1 MYVSHVG
8 RNLRP
13 TQQENGMTEYVYNI
27 IDCNTFIV
35 LSEYAFV
42 MSNDIGKQ
50 MSKEAKIKALQ
61 AKAESRYKE
70 NHKAGNITAIL
81 RSLREL

>member
-1 MYVSHVG
+1 
-8 RNLRP
+8 
-13 TQQENGMTEYVYNI
+13 MTEYVYNI

-35 LSEYAFV
+35 LSEYAFILP
-42 MSNDIGKQ
+42 NDMGKH
-50 MSKEAKIKALQ
+50 MSKEDKIKALQ

-70 NHKAGNITAIL
+70 NHKCSNVTAIL

>member
-1 MYVSHVG
+1 MLPH
-8 RNLRP
+8 NK
-13 TQQENGMTEYVYNI
+13 QNDMTEYIYNI
-27 IDCNTFIV
+27 VDCNTFIV

-70 NHKAGNITAIL
+70 NHKEGNITAIL

>member
-1 MYVSHVG
+1 
-8 RNLRP
+8 
-13 TQQENGMTEYVYNI
+13 MTEYIYNI

-70 NHKAGNITAIL
+70 NHKESNIMAIL

>member
-1 MYVSHVG
+1 MG

-13 TQQENGMTEYVYNI
+13 TTTNKKTMTEYVYNI
-27 IDCNTFIV
+27 VDCNTFIV

-70 NHKAGNITAIL
+70 NHKGSNITAIL
-81 RSLREL
+81 RSMREL

>member
-1 MYVSHVG
+1 MLPH
-8 RNLRP
+8 NK
-13 TQQENGMTEYVYNI
+13 QKDMTEYIYNI
-27 IDCNTFIV
+27 VDCNTFIV

-50 MSKEAKIKALQ
+50 MSKEDKIKALQ

-70 NHKAGNITAIL
+70 NHKGGNITAIL

>member
-1 MYVSHVG
+1 M
-8 RNLRP
+8 RP
-13 TQQENGMTEYVYNI
+13 TTTKKGMTEYIYNI
-27 IDCNTFIV
+27 VDCNTLIV
-35 LSEYAFV
+35 LSEYAFILPDN
-42 MSNDIGKQ
+42 MGKQ

-70 NHKAGNITAIL
+70 NHKGGNVTAIL

>member
-1 MYVSHVG
+1 MEANSLHH
-8 RNLRP
+8 NK
-13 TQQENGMTEYVYNI
+13 QKDMTEYIYNI
-27 IDCNTFIV
+27 VDCNTFIV

-42 MSNDIGKQ
+42 LSNDIGKQ
-50 MSKEAKIKALQ
+50 MSREAKIKALQ

-70 NHKAGNITAIL
+70 NHKEGNITAIL

>member
-1 MYVSHVG
+1 
-8 RNLRP
+8 
-13 TQQENGMTEYVYNI
+13 MTEYIYNI
-27 IDCNTFIV
+27 VDCNTFIV
-35 LSEYAFV
+35 LMEYAFV

-70 NHKAGNITAIL
+70 SHKVSNITAIL
-81 RSLREL
+81 RSMRDL

>member
-1 MYVSHVG
+1 
-8 RNLRP
+8 
-13 TQQENGMTEYVYNI
+13 MTEYIYNI
-27 IDCNTFIV
+27 VDCNTFVV

-61 AKAESRYKE
+61 AKAESRYKG
-70 NHKAGNITAIL
+70 NHKGGNITAIL